1 MYYLPLLF
9 LALVKIPILALLV
22 TCSLVTGCYKSVTR
36 NESLWKKCFCLAID
50 AIHSVKL
57 FDTLVVKRAENEVDD
72 LLHKEAHW
80 FHGAVMASCLLTEW
94 MGNNETCPRIKKK
107 RTNAVLKV
115 IIAHFQS
122 YPVYML
128 SWAFSKIEL
137 NKSTK
142 HRWHMNTIT

>member
-72 LLHKEAHW
+72 LLHKEAH
-80 FHGAVMASCLLTEW
+80 
-94 MGNNETCPRIKKK
+94 
-107 RTNAVLKV
+107 
-115 IIAHFQS
+115 
-122 YPVYML
+122 
-128 SWAFSKIEL
+128 
-137 NKSTK
+137 
-142 HRWHMNTIT
+142 